1 MRALHNATLVAGA
14 RLDCLVRPR
23 VESLSGRTMLAV
35 GLITA
40 AIAVVAYL
48 RGADVRTGLAASQPG
63 LLPHALPGLQPGPR
77 ASSGGPPAQP
87 RP

>member
-1 MRALHNATLVAGA
+1 MRALHNATLIAGA

-23 VESLSGRTMLAV
+23 VESLSGRAMLGV
-35 GLITA
+35 GLLTA
-40 AIAVVAYL
+40 GIAALAYL
-48 RGADVRTGLAASQPG
+48 RGADMRAALVGSQAG

-77 ASSGGPPAQP
+77 TSSGGPPAQP